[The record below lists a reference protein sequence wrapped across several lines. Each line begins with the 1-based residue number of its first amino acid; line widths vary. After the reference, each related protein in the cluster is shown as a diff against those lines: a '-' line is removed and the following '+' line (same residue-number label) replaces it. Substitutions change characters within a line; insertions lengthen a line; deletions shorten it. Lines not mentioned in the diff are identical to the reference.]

1 MNDQVLTDVLDKTI
15 PPPAPSRAN
24 SILGSLAMLAPWALL
39 LFQLSTTW
47 ETNEQYSHG
56 YIVPLLCLY
65 LLLKANVPPLSYETR
80 DPSQSPFQGKAFLF
94 LGIPL
99 AFAFAPLWVVRGAN
113 SDWRLLNLA
122 LYAVVLVLTLVQWYD
137 HGGWKRIRPLLFPL
151 LFFLVAIPWP
161 LATDLSL
168 TQWFQERISSLI
180 VDVLLLLEHEA
191 RLEGTVIDVGV
202 FGQIGVD
209 QACSGIHGLQA
220 SLVVTLFLGAY
231 FGFKPV
237 KHSVYVLLGTV
248 VALLLNLLRAFAL
261 SFMKVKGKDDILEQ
275 SFFSLGGW
283 DSPNIHDLAGW
294 IETGLIFL
302 MILLLGRM
310 ASRGNRI
317 DAIANAPSNW
327 SNLGSA
333 PPLYLSIPTIL
344 IFVGTAVGSELHY
357 RNTESAMETLPTLEL
372 SLEDPEIFTEK
383 NIISQQVA
391 AQLHYKDARSVQWQD
406 RFRLRVGPFG
416 TEVLNHNAEHWQ
428 AFECNWESG
437 GACTAVLST
446 HSPESCLPLTGLV
459 QIKPP
464 RGSAPLMIPVRIGNR
479 DVLFEMYEFVRGPRK
494 LFVFRCFWPSMILPG
509 KTNAFPS
516 GGYDFKG
523 RIKAA
528 IEGRRNVGGTM
539 MALALANAN
548 TESSQTAIDKLQI
561 IADQRL
567 ILLDKQTP

>member
-1 MNDQVLTDVLDKTI
+1 MTGHSQPDSLDERS
-15 PPPAPSRAN
+15 PSPALSRVS
-24 SILGSLAMLAPWALL
+24 SILGSFAMLAPWALL

-47 ETNEQYSHG
+47 ETNQQYSHG
-56 YIVPLLCLY
+56 YVVPLLCLY
-65 LLLKANVPPLSYETR
+65 LLLKANVPPLSSEIG
-80 DPSQSPFQGKAFLF
+80 DQSASPFQGKAFLI

-99 AFAFAPLWVVRGAN
+99 ALAFAPLWIVRGAN

-122 LYAVVLVLTLVQWYD
+122 LYAVVLVLTLAQWYD

-151 LFFLVAIPWP
+151 LFFLVAVPWP
-161 LATDLSL
+161 LATDLRL

-231 FGFKPV
+231 FGFKPF
-237 KHSVYVLLGTV
+237 KHAVYVLLGIM
-248 VALLLNLLRAFAL
+248 VALLLNLFRAFAL
-261 SFMKVKGKDDILEQ
+261 SFVKVKGKGYILDQ
-275 SFFSLGGW
+275 SFLSLGGW
-283 DSPNIHDLAGW
+283 DSPNLHDLAGW

-310 ASRGNRI
+310 ASRGNRL
-317 DAIANAPSNW
+317 DAIANEPSNW
-327 SNLGSA
+327 SNLVSA

-344 IFVGTAVGSELHY
+344 IFIGTAIGSELHY
-357 RNTESAMETLPTLEL
+357 RNTESSMEALPTLDL

-416 TEVLNHNAEHWQ
+416 TEIINHNAEYWQ

-459 QIKPP
+459 QVSPQRGQPPSMLPIK
-464 RGSAPLMIPVRIGNR
+464 IGTR
-479 DVLFEMYEFVRGPRK
+479 EVLFESYEFARGREN
-494 LFVFRCFWPSMILPG
+494 LYVFRCFWPSKILPG
-509 KTNAFPS
+509 KLNLFPT
-516 GGYDFKG
+516 GGYNFKG

-539 MALALANAN
+539 LAIAVANV
-548 TESSQTAIDKLQI
+548 ESQSTAVEKL
-561 IADQRL
+561 RL
-567 ILLDKQTP
+567 HAENKRILLEQ